1 MNLYETTFIVNPQ
14 ADDVSIDRQVKSITD
29 MISSNGGKIL
39 REDRM
44 GTRRLAYDIQ
54 GLTQGYYTSI
64 VFEAPPEIP
73 SLLSRHYRLEEPYI
87 RHLTVL
93 FEGPLDSEVAAVEEA
108 AGKLESKATETAPEK
123 PASDEI
129 DAAPKPEP
137 VEAGVDSES
146 KPPDSVPASPVM
158 DTPTESSD
166 AASEIETVTEEPVKL
181 EEETKAEPVAETTS
195 GVEGADAAK
204 TEAPSDDSTPDDL
217 SRSPDQD
224 EEEEL

>member
-44 GTRRLAYDIQ
+44 GTRRLAYDIE

-64 VFEAPPEIP
+64 VFEAPPETP
-73 SLLSRHYRLEEPYI
+73 SILSRHYRLEEPYI

-93 FEGPLDSEVAAVEEA
+93 FEGS
-108 AGKLESKATETAPEK
+108 LESEDAATEDAAAKPAPRTTETTPEE
-123 PASDEI
+123 PASDES
-129 DAAPKPEP
+129 DASPKPET
-137 VEAGVDSES
+137 AGADIASES
-146 KPPDSVPASPVM
+146 KPPDSEPASPVTE
-158 DTPTESSD
+158 TPDETSIP
-166 AASEIETVTEEPVKL
+166 ASETETVTKEPAKL
-181 EEETKAEPVAETTS
+181 EEETKAEPVVETAS
-195 GVEGADAAK
+195 EVESVDAPR
-204 TEAPSDDSTPDDL
+204 TETPAGDSTPDE
-217 SRSPDQD
+217 SSGSPDQD